1 MADQFEPI
9 TILDNFYQTSSFY
22 PMPVVLISTL
32 SESGQTNLGPYSLVF
47 PYIITGE
54 NQRAMMLV
62 TRGDSNTA
70 ENIRRTKVCAINF
83 IPDDKKFM
91 ENCVMLGFP
100 GEATEEKMKESIFK
114 LEPSHRNNGNPNGHY
129 PEIVS
134 DAVQV
139 YECTWDDTIEPR
151 LMENGDCF
159 VLRVN
164 KILLKKKYREAIVDG
179 VSPKSFPPLPI
190 DYGFRDNVGFWFTK
204 SNKPYEVRMP
214 ACKDVDVNAVMYGA
228 QRYDPSYTW
237 TEDACA
243 KLVKVPRIFLKKVFA
258 GIIEAAKEEGVT
270 TITPELVDRVRD
282 KRNDDKNN

>member
-1 MADQFEPI
+1 MADQFESI

-47 PYIITGE
+47 PYIIVGE
-54 NQRAMMLV
+54 NKHAMMLV
-62 TRGDSNTA
+62 ARGDSNTA
-70 ENIRRTKVCAINF
+70 ENIKRTKVCAINF
-83 IPDDKKFM
+83 IPDEKKFL

-100 GEATEEKMKESIFK
+100 GEKTEEKMKESIFT
-114 LEPSHRNNGNPNGHY
+114 LEPSHRNNGHSNGIY
-129 PEIVS
+129 PDIVS
-134 DAVQV
+134 EAVQV

-159 VLRVN
+159 VLRIE
-164 KILLKKKYREAIVDG
+164 KILLKEKYHGAIIEG
-179 VSPKSFPPLPI
+179 VTSKSFPPLPI

-204 SNKPYEVRMP
+204 SSKPYEVQMP

-228 QRYDPSYTW
+228 QRFNPDYTW
-237 TEDACA
+237 TEEACT

-258 GIIEAAKEEGVT
+258 GIIDAAKEEGITV
-270 TITPELVDRVRD
+270 ITPEFVDKVRD
-282 KRNDDKNN
+282 KRNKEKND